1 VKVGAGKP
9 TAKKK
14 RSAREEA
21 EALADEAT
29 SPFEAPLTRFD
40 AMIEVGTDPMI
51 KPGMSGEAK
60 VYGASRPMA
69 VTLWRVMRDWFRSRV
84 WW

>member
-1 VKVGAGKP
+1 
-9 TAKKK
+9 
-14 RSAREEA
+14 
-21 EALADEAT
+21 LADEAT

-60 VYGASRPMA
+60 VYGPSRPMA
-69 VTLWRVMRDWFRSRV
+69 VTLWQGMRDWFRSRV